1 MSLSVSKTSI
11 ERPLANDSVDK
22 EDDYESAGQA
32 GTPDSLAGG
41 VGRRGIGSDHNFSNT
56 QAAPA
61 TSNRDRFVSHAAPAS
76 NSSSSR
82 GNRRTDLVQ
91 RHQMTQTRGI
101 DHQTRHSGSASN
113 RQIAQDNTA
122 SQSLEHRSV
131 VHEREH

>member
-1 MSLSVSKTSI
+1 MSLSVSNTSI
-11 ERPLANDSVDK
+11 ERPLANDSVDN

-32 GTPDSLAGG
+32 GTPDSLAG

-56 QAAPA
+56 QAATA
-61 TSNRDRFVSHAAPAS
+61 TSNRDRFVSHAGPAS

-91 RHQMTQTRGI
+91 QHQMTQTRGI

-113 RQIAQDNTA
+113 RQTAQHNTA

-131 VHEREH
+131 VHERKH